1 MSSPTPTPLLSRRE
15 MLARMGRAMLASPLL
30 NLAWMNIAWMN
41 MALIGMSCGGS
52 KTSSTSPPPL
62 TDDQFLDEIERAIF
76 LYFWEQASSTTGQV
90 KDRAFAA
97 GNDTRTLSSIA
108 ATGFG
113 LTALCIADQRGYMAS
128 ANVIARVQATLSF
141 LLQMP
146 NQNGFF
152 YHFVDMNTGQRA
164 NSSEVSSIDS
174 AILMCGILSCRQHF
188 QDQQITSMATQLYQQ
203 VNWPW
208 MLNGGGT
215 FSMGWTPEGGFLSG
229 RWDTYSELMMLYLL
243 AIGAT
248 VNPIPASAWQAFSR
262 PSLTYH
268 GLTYITNLNAPLFIH
283 QYSHAWFDFRN
294 KQDAYANYFNN
305 SVTATQAHKLFCLSL
320 ASQFSDYSN
329 NLWGITA
336 SDSVN
341 GYAVWGGPP
350 SMGPIDGS
358 IVPCAAGGSIPFLSS
373 DCIAVLRGIQTQF
386 PKSWQR
392 YSFVDAFNPLSGWYD
407 TDVIGIDLG
416 IMMLMA
422 ENQRTGFVWNT
433 FMKNPEAVAAMAAVG
448 FH

>member
-1 MSSPTPTPLLSRRE
+1 MNRRNLPSPLSRRE
-15 MLARMGRAMLASPLL
+15 LLTRFGHALLAFPVL
-30 NLAWMNIAWMN
+30 NVATIST
-41 MALIGMSCGGS
+41 SCGGS
-52 KTSSTSPPPL
+52 SASSNPGPPPL
-62 TDDQFLDEIERAIF
+62 TDDQFLDQIERAIF

-97 GNDTRTLSSIA
+97 GNDIRTVSSIA

-113 LTALCIADQRGYMAS
+113 LTALCIGDQRGYQAS
-128 ANVIARVQATLSF
+128 ADIVARVQATLNF
-141 LLQMP
+141 VLNQLP
-146 NQNGFF
+146 GQNGFF
-152 YHFVDMNTGQRA
+152 YHFVDMNTGARA
-164 NSSEVSSIDS
+164 FNSEVSSIDT
-174 AILMCGILSCRQHF
+174 AILLCGILTCRQHF
-188 QDQQITSMATQLYQQ
+188 QDQQIANLATQIYQR

-208 MLNGGGT
+208 MLNGGST
-215 FSMGWTPEGGFLSG
+215 FSMGWTPENGFIPT

-248 VNPIPASAWQAFSR
+248 VNPVPASDWQAFAR
-262 PSLTYH
+262 PSLTYQ
-268 GLTYITNLNAPLFIH
+268 GLTYITNANAPLFIH

-294 KQDAYANYFNN
+294 RQDAYANYFNN
-305 SVTATQAHKLFCLSL
+305 SITATQAHKLFCLSL
-320 ASQFSDYSN
+320 AGEFSDYSS

-341 GYAVWGGPP
+341 GYVAWGGPP

-373 DCIAVLRGIQTQF
+373 DCIAGLRKIQSGF
-386 PKSWQR
+386 PRSWQR
-392 YSFVDAFNPLSGWYD
+392 YGFVDAFNPLTGWYD

-416 IMMLMA
+416 ITMLMA

-433 FMKNPEAVAAMAAVG
+433 FMTNPEAVAGMTAVG